1 MDTIKKCN
9 FANFIKKKKLYFIGT
24 ANKEEVDYIYTN
36 YYYEVD
42 VRYNNKYNIP
52 NNFYLFKT
60 LYIDDI
66 RIYSIYKKNHKIM
79 KIFIYKS
86 LLVCFLFFVMFHLTF
101 GYVVKSYKN
110 KIFNTFSKDK
120 INYVKDKM
128 RSEIKN
134 YNEKENILYPE
145 DAEIF
150 GKFLR
155 KLLSELNDIK

>member
-1 MDTIKKCN
+1 
-9 FANFIKKKKLYFIGT
+9 
-24 ANKEEVDYIYTN
+24 
-36 YYYEVD
+36 
-42 VRYNNKYNIP
+42 
-52 NNFYLFKT
+52 
-60 LYIDDI
+60 
-66 RIYSIYKKNHKIM
+66 M

-110 KIFNTFSKDK
+110 KILNTFSKDK

-128 RSEIKN
+128 RAEIKN

-145 DAEIF
+145 DAELF

-155 KLLSELNDIK
+155 KLLSELNDTK